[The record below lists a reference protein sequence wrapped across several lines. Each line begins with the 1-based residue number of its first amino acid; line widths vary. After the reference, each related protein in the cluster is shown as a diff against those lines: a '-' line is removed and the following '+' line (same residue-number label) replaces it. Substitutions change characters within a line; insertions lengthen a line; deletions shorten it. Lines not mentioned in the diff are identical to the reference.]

1 MKDADLQSP
10 QPNPWKQFIIDLMK
24 CIKEWQHKNHEI
36 ILYLDAND
44 KLGEE
49 SQGITKLIRNCGLV
63 DFLNVGEFEAN

>member
-1 MKDADLQSP
+1 
-10 QPNPWKQFIIDLMK
+10 MK